1 MNMRVALA
9 GTFDR
14 IHRGHRTIFERAFAL
29 GDEILIGVTS
39 DKMASDARG
48 HSVKPIQIRM
58 EKLEAFLKEAGYR
71 DFEIVEITDMFGPA
85 IHMPTLDALVASE
98 ETRETANEI
107 NRIREES
114 GLTPLEIHLVPLVM
128 AEDSTPISSTR
139 IRNGE
144 IDADGRIQRP
154 LVVNVGSKNKAKI
167 WATRDV
173 FLKVFK
179 KVEVHGVEMDAKGPE
194 NPMDDEVK
202 QGAVARARESIGNA
216 DFGVGIE
223 GGMFQLDDIDRRR
236 MVHYC
241 AIIDKRGFVTMGHGP
256 GFHLPK
262 SVSDTAIEGV
272 PLSEVMRRYMN
283 VEQIEEEK
291 GTVGHL
297 SGGLTSRKVLAE
309 QAVLM
314 ALIPR
319 LRSDLYPELW
329 KQNP

>member
-1 MNMRVALA
+1 MKVAFA

-14 IHRGHRTIFERAFAL
+14 IHKGHRTIFEQAFAL

-39 DKMASDARG
+39 DDMASNARG
-48 HSVKPIQIRM
+48 HSVKPIQKRM
-58 EKLEAFLKEAGYR
+58 EKLEAFLKEAGYEG
-71 DFEIVEITDMFGPA
+71 FEIVEISDMFGPA
-85 IHMPTLDALVASE
+85 IHMPTLDILIASE
-98 ETRETANEI
+98 ETRETAKEI
-107 NRIREES
+107 NRMREQS
-114 GLTPLEIHLVPLVM
+114 GLTPLEIHLVPLVL
-128 AEDSTPISSTR
+128 AEDSCPLSSTR

-144 IDADGRIQRP
+144 IDADGKLQRP

-173 FLKVFK
+173 FLNVFK
-179 KVEVHGVEMDAKGPE
+179 KVEIHGIEVEDKGPE
-194 NPMDDEVK
+194 NPMDDQVK
-202 QGAVARARESIGNA
+202 EGAISRAKEAIGNA
-216 DFGVGIE
+216 DFGIGIE
-223 GGMFQLDDIDRRR
+223 GGMVELDELGAKC

-241 AIIDKRGFVTMGHGP
+241 AIVDKMGNVTLGHGP

-272 PLSEVMRRYMN
+272 PLSEVMRRFLN
-283 VEQIEEEK
+283 LDQIDEEK

-297 SGGLTSRKVLAE
+297 SDGKTTRKILAE

-314 ALIPR
+314 ALLPR

>member
-1 MNMRVALA
+1 MKVAFA

-14 IHRGHRTIFERAFAL
+14 IHKGHRTIFEQAFAL

-39 DKMASDARG
+39 DDMASNARG
-48 HSVKPIQIRM
+48 HSVKPIQKRM

-71 DFEIVEITDMFGPA
+71 GFEIVEITDMLGPA
-85 IHMPTLDALVASE
+85 IHMPTLDMLIASE
-98 ETRETANEI
+98 ETRETAEEI
-107 NRIREES
+107 NRMREQS
-114 GLTPLEIHLVPLVM
+114 GLTPLEIHIVALVL
-128 AEDSTPISSTR
+128 AEDSCPISSTR

-144 IDADGRIQRP
+144 IDADGKLQRP

-179 KVEVHGVEMDAKGPE
+179 KVEIHGIEVEDKGPE
-194 NPMDDEVK
+194 NPMDDQVK
-202 QGAVARARESIGNA
+202 EGAIGRAKESIGNA
-216 DFGVGIE
+216 DFGIGIE
-223 GGMFQLDDIDRRR
+223 GGMVQLDELGGTC

-241 AIIDKRGFVTMGHGP
+241 AIVDKRGNVTLGHGP
-256 GFHLPK
+256 GFQLPK
-262 SVSDTAIEGV
+262 SVSDMAIEGV
-272 PLSEVMRRYMN
+272 PLSEVMRRFLN
-283 VEQIEEEK
+283 LDQIEEEK

-297 SGGLTSRKVLAE
+297 SDGKTTRKILAE

-314 ALIPR
+314 ALLPR

-329 KQNP
+329 YQNA

>member
-1 MNMRVALA
+1 
-9 GTFDR
+9 
-14 IHRGHRTIFERAFAL
+14 
-29 GDEILIGVTS
+29 
-39 DKMASDARG
+39 
-48 HSVKPIQIRM
+48 
-58 EKLEAFLKEAGYR
+58 
-71 DFEIVEITDMFGPA
+71 
-85 IHMPTLDALVASE
+85 MPTLDALIASE
-98 ETRETANEI
+98 ETRETAREI

-128 AEDSTPISSTR
+128 AEDSCPISSTR

-144 IDADGRIQRP
+144 IDSDGKLQRP

-173 FLKVFK
+173 LLKIFK
-179 KVEVHGVEMDAKGPE
+179 KVEVHGIEMEAKGPD

-202 QGAVARARESIGNA
+202 EGAVTRAKESIGTA

-241 AIIDKRGFVTMGHGP
+241 AIVDKRGVVTMGHGP
-256 GFHLPK
+256 GFHLPR
-262 SVSDTAIEGV
+262 SVSETAIEGV

-283 VEQIEEEK
+283 VEQIDEEK

-297 SGGLTSRKVLAE
+297 SGGLTTRKVLAE

-314 ALIPR
+314 ALLPR
-319 LRSDLYPELW
+319 LRSELYPELW

>member
-1 MNMRVALA
+1 MKVAFA

-14 IHRGHRTIFERAFAL
+14 IHKGHKTIFEKAFAL

-39 DKMASDARG
+39 DEMASQARG
-48 HSVKPIQIRM
+48 YSVRPIQSRI
-58 EKLEAFLKEAGYR
+58 EKLEEFLNGAGYQG
-71 DFEIVEITDMFGPA
+71 FEIVEITDMFGPA
-85 IHMPTLDALVASE
+85 PHMPTLDVLIASE
-98 ETRETANEI
+98 ETRLAAEEI
-107 NRIREES
+107 NKMREES
-114 GLTPLEIHLVPLVM
+114 GLTPLEIHLAPLVM
-128 AEDSTPISSTR
+128 ADDSCPISSTR

-144 IDADGRIQRP
+144 IDADGKLQRP

-167 WATRDV
+167 WATRDI

-179 KVEVHGVEMDAKGPE
+179 KVEVHGIEMEAKGPE

-202 QGAVARARESIGNA
+202 EGAVTRARESIGNA

-223 GGMFQLDDIDRRR
+223 GGMFQLDDLDRRR

-241 AIIDKRGFVTMGHGP
+241 AIVDKRGVVTMGHGP

-297 SGGLTSRKVLAE
+297 SEGLTTRKILAE

-314 ALIPR
+314 ALLPR

>member
-1 MNMRVALA
+1 MKVAFA

-14 IHRGHRTIFERAFAL
+14 IHNGHRTIFEQAFAL

-39 DKMASDARG
+39 DDMARNARG
-48 HSVKPIQIRM
+48 HSVKPIRKRM
-58 EKLEAFLKEAGYR
+58 EKLEAFLKEAGYQG
-71 DFEIVEITDMFGPA
+71 FEIVEITDMFGPA
-85 IHMPTLDALVASE
+85 IHMPTLDMLIASE
-98 ETRETANEI
+98 GTRETAKEI
-107 NRIREES
+107 NRMREQS

-128 AEDSTPISSTR
+128 AEDSCPISSTR

-144 IDADGRIQRP
+144 IDADGKLQRP

-179 KVEVHGVEMDAKGPE
+179 KVEIHGIEVEDKGPE
-194 NPMDDEVK
+194 NPMDDQVK
-202 QGAVARARESIGNA
+202 EGAISRAKEAIGNA
-216 DFGVGIE
+216 DFGIGIE
-223 GGMFQLDDIDRRR
+223 GGMMELDELGAKC

-241 AIIDKRGFVTMGHGP
+241 AIVDKRGNVTLGHGP

-272 PLSEVMRRYMN
+272 PLSEVMRRFLN
-283 VEQIEEEK
+283 LDQIEEEK

-297 SGGLTSRKVLAE
+297 SDGKTTRKILAE

-314 ALIPR
+314 ALLPR

>member
-1 MNMRVALA
+1 MRVAFA

-14 IHRGHRTIFERAFAL
+14 IHKGHRTIFEKAFAL

-39 DKMASDARG
+39 DAMASNARG
-48 HSVKPIQIRM
+48 YQVKPVKRRM
-58 EKLEAFLKEAGYR
+58 EKLEAFLKEAGYEG
-71 DFEIVEITDMFGPA
+71 FEVLEITDMFGPA
-85 IHMPTLDALVASE
+85 IHMPTLDVLIASE
-98 ETRETANEI
+98 ETRETAEEI
-107 NRIREES
+107 NRMREES

-128 AEDSTPISSTR
+128 AEDSCPISSTR

-144 IDADGRIQRP
+144 IDLDGKLQRP

-173 FLKVFK
+173 FLKAFK
-179 KVEVHGVEMDAKGPE
+179 KVEIHSIEVESDGPDIPIDE
-194 NPMDDEVK
+194 EVK
-202 QGAVARARESIGNA
+202 QGAVTRAKESIGNA

-223 GGMFQLDDIDRRR
+223 GGMTQTDEHGGRR

-241 AIIDKRGFVTMGHGP
+241 AIVDKRGVVTIGHGP
-256 GFHLPK
+256 GYRLPR
-262 SVSDTAIEGV
+262 SVSETAIEGV
-272 PLSEVMRRYMN
+272 PLSEVMRRFMN

-297 SGGLTSRKVLAE
+297 SDGLTTRKSLVE

-314 ALIPR
+314 ALLPR
-319 LRSDLYPELW
+319 LRSDLYSELW

>member
-1 MNMRVALA
+1 MKVAFA

-14 IHRGHRTIFERAFAL
+14 IHKGHRTIFERAFAL
-29 GDEILIGVTS
+29 GDEILIGITS
-39 DKMASDARG
+39 DDMASNARG
-48 HSVKPIQIRM
+48 HSVKPIQKRM
-58 EKLEAFLKEAGYR
+58 EKLEAFLKEAGYQG
-71 DFEIVEITDMFGPA
+71 FEIVEITDMFGPA
-85 IHMPTLDALVASE
+85 IHMPTLDVLIASE
-98 ETRETANEI
+98 ETRETAEEI
-107 NRIREES
+107 NRMREQS

-128 AEDSTPISSTR
+128 AEDSCPISSTR
-139 IRNGE
+139 MRNGE
-144 IDADGRIQRP
+144 IDADGKLQRP

-179 KVEVHGVEMDAKGPE
+179 KVEIHGIEVEDKGPE
-194 NPMDDEVK
+194 NPMDDQVK
-202 QGAVARARESIGNA
+202 EGAISRAKESIGNA
-216 DFGVGIE
+216 DFGIGIE
-223 GGMFQLDDIDRRR
+223 GGMVELDELGAKC

-241 AIIDKRGFVTMGHGP
+241 AIVDKKGNVTLGHGP

-262 SVSDTAIEGV
+262 SVSDMAIEGV
-272 PLSEVMRRYMN
+272 PLSEVMRRFLN
-283 VEQIEEEK
+283 LDQIEEEK

-297 SGGLTSRKVLAE
+297 SDGKTTRKILAE

-314 ALIPR
+314 ALLPR